1 MSKVRLKWVYG
12 NTLNLAILMKK
23 ETMTEAGIIREDYV
37 PPVGS
42 VISVIFESNCTRYE
56 MPYTLDG
63 NVLVVTDQGDMPTGI
78 YGCEVTVREPN
89 QELRSMWKYQLEILY
104 ETREKMAEYN
114 EFQCDCPEQLEASV
128 FYFAKGD
135 KGDKGDAFTYEDF
148 TPEQL
153 ENLRGPIGHDGPQGI
168 QGEAATIEVG
178 TTTTVEPDV
187 PAEVRNRG
195 TSQAAILDFD
205 IPKGQ
210 KGDTGV
216 SGGMLFPTMDFDPS
230 NGILTIRGLEQ
241 EVRRINYDY
250 ETAELVITF

>member
-63 NVLVVTDQGDMPTGI
+63 NVLVVTNQGDMPTGI
-78 YGCEVTVREPN
+78 YGCEVTVSEPN

-104 ETREKMAEYN
+104 ETREKMEEYN
-114 EFQCDCPEQLEASV
+114 DFQCDCPEQLEASV

-135 KGDKGDAFTYEDF
+135 
-148 TPEQL
+148 
-153 ENLRGPIGHDGPQGI
+153 
-168 QGEAATIEVG
+168 AATIEVG
-178 TTTTVEPDV
+178 NTTTVEAGA
-187 PAEVRNRG
+187 PARVINRG
-195 TSQAAILDFD
+195 NEHAAVFDFE
-205 IPKGQ
+205 IPQGAQ
-210 KGDTGV
+210 GPAGSDAQV
-216 SGGMLFPTMDFDPS
+216 
-230 NGILTIRGLEQ
+230 
-241 EVRRINYDY
+241 
-250 ETAELVITF
+250 TAENIALALGYTPANQDAVQGQLDTKFTLPTEEEFNSIFN

>member
-135 KGDKGDAFTYEDF
+135 KGDKGDKFEYQDF
-148 TPEQL
+148 TPEEIAELQK
-153 ENLRGPIGHDGPQGI
+153 PAT
-168 QGEAATIEVG
+168 EAASRADDAAALANEKAGLANQEAQYADEQGDYAKQQGDYAKRKADEIEDAKG
-178 TTTTVEPDV
+178 TYDNLDARLDAMDAAT
-187 PAEVRNRG
+187 G
-195 TSQAAILDFD
+195 TKMDA
-205 IPKGQ
+205 
-210 KGDTGV
+210 
-216 SGGMLFPTMDFDPS
+216 PTEEEF
-230 NGILTIRGLEQ
+230 NGIF
-241 EVRRINYDY
+241 N
-250 ETAELVITF
+250 